1 MFFIEKICC
10 HFSIRDSST
19 ASGWV
24 GVGVSVGVRLLVS
37 LFFLSEFLFSM
48 FFSLRISV
56 DAFFPLEL
64 LVDTFFSA
72 LLFPESVPSEPP
84 SLESTML
91 ENFSNS
97 VSNAP
102 DFFGIILSMLEFFSS
117 FKSMSTV

>member
-10 HFSIRDSST
+10 HFSRRDCST
-19 ASGWV
+19 ASVWV
-24 GVGVSVGVRLLVS
+24 GVGVSVGVRLSVS

-48 FFSLRISV
+48 LFLLRLSV
-56 DAFFPLEL
+56 DAFFSLEL
-64 LVDTFFSA
+64 LVDTFFST

-84 SLESTML
+84 SLEPTTL
-91 ENFSNS
+91 ENFSNF
-97 VSNAP
+97 VSNSP